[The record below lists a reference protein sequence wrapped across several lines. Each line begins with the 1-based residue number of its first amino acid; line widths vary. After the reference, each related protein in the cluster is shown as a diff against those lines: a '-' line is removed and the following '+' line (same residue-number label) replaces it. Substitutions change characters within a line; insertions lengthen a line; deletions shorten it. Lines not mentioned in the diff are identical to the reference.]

1 MQFASCVALMCCA
14 FLPYAVS
21 NFGYGW
27 YTHTVTAVTQ
37 YKPYIAGEITAQVG
51 IHVGLRGLNIT
62 LLGSPEYQFCITVPG
77 QDANM
82 FCERINYN
90 EQFWWADPWA
100 QGRIGFGR
108 YAGRLNQEFRA
119 AQYRGVP
126 YPIQWVAEY
135 FTLDGEQ
142 IRWGRKFRL
151 AGWYAHQLLWLGFA
165 IYLMTA
171 LFFLFSVRYGALGLA
186 WIGAMMILANFWY
199 GVIIINDPPLEFPFA
214 DSRGSRVLLA
224 PSFGWSWY
232 LVLVTGILSFFLGLV
247 IFILNYFVPRKVA
260 VVFNLEVAEE
270 DDIFFQ
276 EAAEEGGAAGLDEYG
291 VSTGSSTRRRGT
303 VSRFRQT
310 QRKTRK
316 TQRSTR
322 GQQSGSPGDIPLQEV
337 S

>member
-1 MQFASCVALMCCA
+1 M
-14 FLPYAVS
+14 S

-27 YTHTVTAVTQ
+27 YTHTITARTQ
-37 YKPYIAGEITAQVG
+37 YKPYISGEIDAQIG

-62 LLGSPEYQFCITVPG
+62 LRGSPEYQFCTLVPG
-77 QDANM
+77 ESPTE

-90 EQFWWADPWA
+90 EQFYWANPWA

-108 YAGRLNQEFRA
+108 FAGRFNQEFRA

-126 YPIQWVAEY
+126 YPIQWIAEY

-151 AGWYAHQLLWLGFA
+151 AGWYAHQLLWLAFA
-165 IYLMTA
+165 IYLLTA

-186 WIGAMMILANFWY
+186 WIGAIMILADFWY

-214 DSRGSRVLLA
+214 DSSGSMILLRPA
-224 PSFGWSWY
+224 FGWSWY
-232 LVLVTGILSFFLGLV
+232 LVLVTGILSFFTGIAV
-247 IFILNYFVPRKVA
+247 FILHYFVPRKVA
-260 VVFNLEVAEE
+260 VVFNLEVTEE
-270 DDIFFQ
+270 DDIFY
-276 EAAEEGGAAGLDEYG
+276 EAPEEKGAAGLDEYG
-291 VSTGSSTRRRGT
+291 VSASGSTRRRGT

-316 TQRSTR
+316 TQRSSR
-322 GQQSGSPGDIPLQEV
+322 GQGAESGGDIPLQEV
-337 S
+337 RQ

>member
-1 MQFASCVALMCCA
+1 MCCA

-77 QDANM
+77 QDPTE

-214 DSRGSRVLLA
+214 DSQGRRVLLA